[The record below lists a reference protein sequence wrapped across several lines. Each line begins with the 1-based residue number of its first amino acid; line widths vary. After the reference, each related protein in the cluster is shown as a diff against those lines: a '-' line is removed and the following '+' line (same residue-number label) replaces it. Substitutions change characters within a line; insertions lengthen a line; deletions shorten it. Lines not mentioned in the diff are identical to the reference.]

1 MAKQSEIILSKAEVA
16 RLQKLAPRV
25 SKVRHSLVP
34 AEERDLNEQLIQA
47 AWDNKLEEL
56 KGLVQAGADINY
68 QDGNTES
75 AYQISTSEGYLEMLR
90 FFIETGKINLAIR
103 DRYNGTGT
111 IRAAERGHAEVVY
124 WLWTIG
130 DDADHINNP
139 GYTALIE
146 SIIFG
151 NADYNYTKTVL
162 ILAAIGADFGLHK
175 ATAAPLDEALKMG
188 QSHIARII
196 ERVLDSPKMNHA
208 EALSQLQDAVA
219 QEDIVSA
226 AIALRHGAVV
236 KPSVMEKAKSSG
248 YPMLEEILELFS

>member
-16 RLQKLAPRV
+16 RLPKLAPRV

-130 DDADHINNP
+130 DNADHINNP

-151 NADYNYTKTVL
+151 NADTT
-162 ILAAIGADFGLHK
+162 
-175 ATAAPLDEALKMG
+175 T
-188 QSHIARII
+188 
-196 ERVLDSPKMNHA
+196 PK
-208 EALSQLQDAVA
+208 LC
-219 QEDIVSA
+219 
-226 AIALRHGAVV
+226 
-236 KPSVMEKAKSSG
+236 
-248 YPMLEEILELFS
+248 